1 MRGVYGAPEEPE
13 MLEIK
18 LWIEAKKREEERIKE
33 LAELFDIGDYLARS
47 MIKGTE
53 PGIIYIKVLE
63 SVSKSPYGKTYKQ
76 VSRDAGKNDIK
87 LLLDRMKEQ
96 GFLKYDGKRWV
107 LTEKGKALYRY
118 LTKDER
124 E

>member
-1 MRGVYGAPEEPE
+1 MREVYGAPEELE